1 MALSIFISRLWR
13 LKNIILPVLLLFMS
27 FGILAEQR
35 LEHGVLQ
42 AYWKAQWSDMLPLMF
57 LPSDFAIIGLMTRVT

>member
-35 LEHGVLQ
+35 LSMACCKPTGKRNGVI
-42 AYWKAQWSDMLPLMF
+42 MLPLMF